1 MSNNNLFNT
10 NIEMGT
16 NKIKSTMKVLYQRT
30 QSNYAKSFLQS
41 SRQLA
46 RLMFK
51 ISFNRA
57 LAY

>member
-1 MSNNNLFNT
+1 MSNNNLFNI
-10 NIEMGT
+10 NPNRCLELGT
-16 NKIKSTMKVLYQRT
+16 NPKRGNLKSLYQKTKGNAR
-30 QSNYAKSFLQS
+30 
-41 SRQLA
+41 RLA